1 MNFGVFTYLNNTQQ
15 QENPLPRSVT
25 WMNLQLECWA
35 QVAYTLK
42 GYILCDSTYTCFST
56 PFFRSSQLSAF
67 SEKRKLPYFSFV
79 MKLFFFSLPCPPHRG
94 CWGAWEGRRRL
105 VCGSIS
111 APTASASF
119 QDPDAEEAGGEQ
131 GEHRG
136 GTRCH
141 RKFCFQFSTRYES
154 LGR

>member
-15 QENPLPRSVT
+15 QENPLPHSVT

-35 QVAYTLK
+35 KVSPHSK
-42 GYILCDSTYTCFST
+42 GTYFVTPLTRFST

-67 SEKRKLPYFSFV
+67 SEKRKLPFFSFV

-111 APTASASF
+111 ASTASASF

-141 RKFCFQFSTRYES
+141 RRFCFQFSTRYES